1 MKIFPSLLLVP
12 FCQRVGTRNVI
23 TLLRFLGI
31 LLLLIVLYCVLFHLL
46 MAGEGQ
52 THSWIT
58 GLYWTLTV
66 MSTLGFGDITFHS
79 DLGRIFS
86 IIVLLSGMLFMLTLL
101 PFTVIQFFYAPWM
114 ATQLDLRIP
123 RSLPEESQGHVIL
136 IHDDEVTRTLIRKL
150 RQFHYDYVMLTPSM
164 QTAQSLKDE
173 GIHTMV
179 GELDDPQ
186 TYRNCRIEQAGL
198 IAVTASD
205 VVNTSVASTVRGLCE
220 DIPILATVQHRD
232 SVDILELSGC
242 NRVLHLGEM
251 MGAALARRCVA
262 GDAMAHVVATFNE
275 LQVAEAVT
283 ANTPLVGK
291 TLRESRLRELLS
303 INVVGLWERGV
314 FQAARPDAVIHQS
327 TVLVLAG
334 SEQQLHE
341 YDELFCIYTHS
352 SAPVLIIGGGR
363 VGRATGKS
371 LAERGI
377 DYRIVEKLPE
387 RILDDGHYVE
397 GSAADFETLKRAGIM
412 DCPTV
417 IITTHEDDLNVYLA
431 IYCRKLRP
439 DVQIIARATAE
450 RIVGALHRSGADLV
464 MSYASMGANAIFNL
478 LKRSDVQM
486 IAEGLDIF
494 KLEIPRTLIGKTM
507 AELGMREATGCTVLA
522 VSSADGMQINPSPT
536 LPFPAEGEIV
546 VIGSAEAEEVFLAKY
561 STRR

>member
-1 MKIFPSLLLVP
+1 MLAYL
-12 FCQRVGTRNVI
+12 CQRVGKHNVI
-23 TLLRFLGI
+23 TLLKFLGI
-31 LLLLIVLYCVLFHLL
+31 MMALIVLHSVMFHML
-46 MAGEGQ
+46 MAREGQ
-52 THSWIT
+52 AFSWIT
-58 GLYWTLTV
+58 GFYWTLTV
-66 MSTLGFGDITFHS
+66 MSTLGFGDITFHG

-86 IIVLLSGMLFMLTLL
+86 IIVLLTGMLFMLTLL
-101 PFTVIQFFYAPWM
+101 PFTFIQFFYAPWM
-114 ATQLDLRIP
+114 AAQSSLRIP
-123 RSLPEESQGHVIL
+123 RLLPQATQGHVIL
-136 IHDDEVTRTLIRKL
+136 IHDDEVTRSLIRRL
-150 RQFHYDYVMLTPSM
+150 QQYHYQYVMLTPSM
-164 QTAQSLKDE
+164 QVAESLKDE

-179 GELDDPQ
+179 GELDDPL
-186 TYRNCRIEQAGL
+186 TYQNCRIEQAGL

-205 VVNTSVASTVRGLCE
+205 VVNTSVASTVRGLSE
-220 DIPILATVQHRD
+220 DIPILATVQHTD

-242 NRVLHLGEM
+242 NRVLHLGNM
-251 MGAALARRCVA
+251 MGSALARRCVA
-262 GDAMAHVVATFNE
+262 GDAMTHVVATFDE
-275 LQVAEAVT
+275 LYVAEAVT

-314 FQAARPDAVIHQS
+314 FLDARPDAVIHES

-334 SEQQLHE
+334 SRQQLKE
-341 YDELFCIYTHS
+341 YDELFCIYAHS

-363 VGRATGKS
+363 VGRATGRS

-387 RILDDGHYVE
+387 RIRDDGHYVE

-412 DCPTV
+412 DSPTV
-417 IITTHEDDLNVYLA
+417 IITTHEDDLNVYLT

-439 DVQIIARATAE
+439 DIQIIARATAE

-494 KLEIPRTLIGKTM
+494 KFKIPRTLIGKTI
-507 AELGMREATGCTVLA
+507 AELNMREATGCTVLA
-522 VSSADGMQINPSPT
+522 VSSVDGMQINPNPSE
-536 LPFPAEGEIV
+536 PFPAEGEIV
-546 VIGSAEAEEVFLAKY
+546 VIGSAEAEKVFLAKY
-561 STRR
+561 ST